1 MPEDTVLHAQRAHT
15 SFTTLYPRGE
25 WPSEVSD
32 LPIFLTQAQLAHLRG
47 VTVRTLQR
55 DRRLGRSIPF
65 AKMGKKVLYARAD
78 VLAHLRDPIYD
89 DGPRQ
94 T

>member
-1 MPEDTVLHAQRAHT
+1 MPENRVLQAPPT

-32 LPIFLTQAQLAHLRG
+32 LPLFLTQAQLAHLRG

-65 AKMGKKVLYARAD
+65 AKMGKKVLYARAH
-78 VLAHLRDPIYD
+78 VLAHLRDPI
-89 DGPRQ
+89 
-94 T
+94 